1 MSANLVSVANVMN
14 GDDGALLDAVE
25 GIAKANIGG
34 TNYLYISGRF
44 SNALNVYQLASDGT
58 PTLIQTIQ
66 DSDDAV
72 YELLGA
78 ANPHFFE
85 VNGTPMLAV
94 PGFSD
99 DGISLFEI
107 NNDGTLEARNHLSD
121 TATLNL
127 NGVFRIE
134 TIELSNGNVY
144 MYTAGYDD
152 SGISVFRVTDGG
164 VLVNLQNVDDTV
176 STYLSGVIDLTTV
189 TIGAKTFLLAVA
201 ELDTGLSVFEIG
213 ADGLLTSTFDFA
225 DDADSG
231 FFSAENV
238 KTAQINGATYV
249 YVSQFGNSRVDIFE
263 MSSDGSLV
271 WIDNLLD
278 AGTLELFGAY
288 DMSMDVI
295 GGIHYLTVAG
305 QSDSGV
311 SILRVNNDG
320 SLTEVFSVADDATLE
335 LLGAIQPVLVD
346 IDGVPFVYVGGRNDD
361 GFSAFRLDLPVSVAY
376 NGSTYEMS
384 ETIKGAVE
392 LAEAGSTITLADAGL
407 YSETDEIVQVMRD
420 NLTVD
425 FGVLPVPFDIKF
437 HLDNF
442 AFNFT
447 TQGDAN
453 VTVFGSLENSEN
465 IRTGNGDDSQSGA
478 AGNDTLNGGNGDDT
492 LFGGHGEDSLLGGS
506 GLDYLLGGQ
515 GTDTLSGGG
524 GVDTLRGGRA
534 DDLLKG
540 GGGDDSLEGE
550 RGNDTVDGGTG
561 DDAVGGGN
569 GDDSVIGGKGADT
582 LYGDAGNDTLIGG
595 ANADALYG
603 GDDADTLIGGS
614 AADLLQAGAGG
625 DSLNGGTGND
635 TLLGEAGKDILI
647 GGDGS
652 DNMTGGTGN
661 DTLDGGSGAD
671 TIIGNEGSDRATGGS
686 GSDDFVFNIGDDTLR
701 ILDFEDN
708 IDELDLDLAG
718 LGFASVSALVA
729 SVGTQNGAD
738 AVLDFG
744 VDGRVIIENMM
755 LNDLIND
762 II

>member
-1 MSANLVSVANVMN
+1 MSANLVNVANVMN
-14 GDDGALLDAVE
+14 GDDGALLAGVE
-25 GIAKANIGG
+25 GIANANIGG
-34 TNYLYISGRF
+34 TSYIYVAGRN

-66 DSDDAV
+66 DSDDVV
-72 YELLGA
+72 YELAGA

-85 VNGTPMLAV
+85 VNGAPMLAV

-99 DGISLFEI
+99 GGISLFAI
-107 NNDGTLEARNHLSD
+107 NNDGTLEARNHLND

-127 NGVFRIE
+127 RGAFRIE
-134 TIELSNGNVY
+134 TIELPDGNVY
-144 MYTAGYDD
+144 MYTAGYSD

-164 VLVNLQNVDDTV
+164 VLINIQNISDTMSTFFNSVVD
-176 STYLSGVIDLTTV
+176 LSTV
-189 TIGAKTFLLAVA
+189 TIGAKTFLLTVG
-201 ELDTGLSVFEIG
+201 ELDTGVSVFEIDAG
-213 ADGLLTSTFDFA
+213 GLLTSAFHFA
-225 DDADSG
+225 DDANSDFNSPE
-231 FFSAENV
+231 SV

-249 YVSQFGNSRVDIFE
+249 YVSQLSSDRIDIFE

-271 WIDNLLD
+271 WIDNLVA
-278 AGTLELFGAY
+278 AGTLELGGAY
-288 DMSMDVI
+288 DMAMDVI
-295 GGIHYLTVAG
+295 GGVHYLTV
-305 QSDSGV
+305 SGLIDNGF
-311 SILRVNNDG
+311 SILRVNDDG

-335 LLGAIQPVLVD
+335 LAGTSHTVLVD
-346 IDGVPFVYVGGRNDD
+346 IDGVPYVYVGGRNDD
-361 GFSAFRLDLPVSVAY
+361 GVSAFRLDLPVSVAY
-376 NGSTYEMS
+376 NGSTYDMA

-392 LAEAGSTITLADAGL
+392 LAEAGSTITLADAGI

-453 VTVFGSLENSEN
+453 VTVFGSQYNSEN

-478 AGNDTLNGGNGDDT
+478 AGDDTLNGGNGDDT

-582 LYGDAGNDTLIGG
+582 LYGDDGSDTLIGG

-614 AADLLQAGAGG
+614 AADLLQAGAGA

-635 TLLGEAGKDILI
+635 TLLGDAGKDILI

-652 DNMTGGTGN
+652 DSMRGGTGN

-671 TIIGNEGSDRATGGS
+671 TIIGGEGSDRATGGT

-718 LGFASVSALVA
+718 LGFASVAALVSA
-729 SVGTQNGAD
+729 VGSQNGAD